1 MGLHGPAALNLARR
15 APRNM
20 DFGQLQETF
29 LVVAVTTI
37 LVIRTQ
43 LWLTNYPQL
52 GGHGLHIAHLL
63 WGGMFMVIAIGILV
77 TFLGHSPRRVAA
89 IVGGVGFG
97 FFIDELGKFIT
108 ADNNYFFKPAAA
120 LIYLIFIGLFL
131 LTRAFQRERGLSSAE
146 RLSNAIDLA
155 GEAAAGRL
163 DAAGRARALS
173 LLDGADPQDPL
184 VHPARR
190 LLEAVDAPPP
200 RRRARIA
207 RWAATLRTGYLRLV
221 ERGWFR
227 AVVALAFAVWA
238 SATVIV
244 VFELVLSVGLH
255 LGGAARGYASDAIGS
270 LTFVNIA
277 SLASSLVSAA
287 LVVMGLYRLRAGAR
301 VAAYEDFERALFVSI
316 FVTRVFAF
324 VESQFAAVFGLGID
338 LLLLITVRAMANAER
353 SADQRRRGRASSNSP
368 SQTSFAASGLT
379 KATGIDT

>member
-1 MGLHGPAALNLARR
+1 MGLHGPAALNLTRR

-77 TFLGHSPRRVAA
+77 TFLGRSPRRVAA

-155 GEAAAGRL
+155 ARRRPGAWTPPVARERSPCWTRPTRRTRSSSRPAVCWRRSMRRPHGGGPASRAGPRPCGRHTSSSSSAAGS
-163 DAAGRARALS
+163 GRSWRWPS
-173 LLDGADPQDPL
+173 PCG
-184 VHPARR
+184 
-190 LLEAVDAPPP
+190 
-200 RRRARIA
+200 RRRR
-207 RWAATLRTGYLRLV
+207 
-221 ERGWFR
+221 
-227 AVVALAFAVWA
+227 
-238 SATVIV
+238 
-244 VFELVLSVGLH
+244 
-255 LGGAARGYASDAIGS
+255 
-270 LTFVNIA
+270 
-277 SLASSLVSAA
+277 
-287 LVVMGLYRLRAGAR
+287 
-301 VAAYEDFERALFVSI
+301 
-316 FVTRVFAF
+316 
-324 VESQFAAVFGLGID
+324 
-338 LLLLITVRAMANAER
+338 
-353 SADQRRRGRASSNSP
+353 
-368 SQTSFAASGLT
+368 
-379 KATGIDT
+379 